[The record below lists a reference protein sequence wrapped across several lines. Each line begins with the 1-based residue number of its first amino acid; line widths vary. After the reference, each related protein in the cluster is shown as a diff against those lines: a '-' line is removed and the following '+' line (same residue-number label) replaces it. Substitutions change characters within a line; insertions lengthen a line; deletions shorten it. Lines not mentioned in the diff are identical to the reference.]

1 VARPADAAAL
11 IERRRGAQAERARL
25 AEARWGRF
33 QAASRQRDAARGAR
47 RLPPSMQRLLARAKT
62 PGRVLLLARS
72 GVWDD
77 DIAVSLGS
85 MPGPAAALGDY
96 VRAGPDATQQPRALF
111 DQSWYLDRAPALAGS
126 RWPLLAH
133 YLVVGDSHN
142 LSPHPLFDGPAYRA
156 RHGAEMSAARLT
168 TLEHFL
174 FKGAAEGAA
183 PHALFDPR
191 FYVGQ
196 SEDVA
201 ASGENP
207 LVHYLRI
214 GWREGLEPHPL
225 FAGAWY
231 LEQNP
236 HVRDTGVAPLLHYV
250 TAGAAEGLS
259 PHPLF
264 DPAWYGKQRYGA
276 FRGDPLTD
284 FLKIGAR
291 ALRSPT
297 PLFQPRSYL
306 EQEGGSPAAR
316 ANPLLHYLTRGAYA
330 GLSPA
335 PDFDEAGYF
344 AAHPEAADAAGSALD
359 HWTRHRGERPAP
371 ARAISAEALFSDL
384 RDARSPEPD
393 AYDNAAYEALRPVGR
408 AGPAEPVRVI
418 AFRRTTAP
426 DWLAVAGALP
436 NFRGHV
442 QPRLPADGFT
452 DPADPAALARD
463 AALAERYGLA
473 AFCHEVADGKAVAAV
488 CAKDAPAFPFC
499 LAWAGPAELRKAI
512 AALAPAFAAPQA
524 IRVDGRPVLVLPATA
539 KAAAWRKAAD
549 LFLVQRG
556 GAPDPD
562 FDGWLPDPA
571 LDHAP
576 EGPVGAA
583 INPDF
588 RGQVHDHLAV
598 VRERLG
604 QPLPPNAIPLVIAGH
619 DTTPRSQ
626 DAPVIWQGAS
636 PGALQAWLEAAA
648 DAVRNRPAERRLVF
662 VHAWNDW
669 ETGAALSPDRRFGHG
684 WLEAI
689 ANAADAGLLIP
700 KADR

>member
-1 VARPADAAAL
+1 VAKPTDPAAL
-11 IERRRGAQAERARL
+11 IERRRAAQAERARI
-25 AEARWGRF
+25 ADARWARF
-33 QAASRQRDAARGAR
+33 QAANRKRYGGLAARRAS
-47 RLPPSMQRLLARAKT
+47 PSMQRLLARAKT

-77 DIAVSLGS
+77 EIAVSLGS
-85 MPGPAAALGDY
+85 MPGPAAPLGDY
-96 VRAGPDATQQPRALF
+96 VRAGPDPTQQPRALF
-111 DQSWYLDRAPALAGS
+111 DQSWYLDRAPALPGS

-156 RHGAEMSAARLT
+156 KYGAEMSAARLT

-174 FKGAAEGAA
+174 FQGAAQGAA

-196 SEDVA
+196 SEEVA

-207 LVHYLRI
+207 LVHYLRA
-214 GWREGLEPHPL
+214 GWRDGLEPHPL
-225 FAGAWY
+225 FAGGWY

-236 HVRDTGVAPLLHYV
+236 HAREAGIAPLLHYA
-250 TAGAAEGLS
+250 TAGSAEGLS

-276 FRGDPLTD
+276 FRGDALTD
-284 FLKIGAR
+284 FLKVGAR

-297 PLFQPRSYL
+297 PLFQPRHYL
-306 EQEGGSPAAR
+306 EQAGDSPAAR
-316 ANPLLHYLTRGAYA
+316 ANPLLHYLTVGAHA

-335 PDFDEAGYF
+335 PDFDETPYF
-344 AAHPEAADAAGSALD
+344 AAHPEAVDTAESALE
-359 HWTRHRGERPAP
+359 HWVRHRTLRPV
-371 ARAISAEALFSDL
+371 ARQAVTAEALFADL
-384 RDARSPEPD
+384 RRGGLPAPE
-393 AYDNAAYEALRPVGR
+393 AYDNAAYTALRPTR
-408 AGPAEPVRVI
+408 RDAAPQAPVRVI
-418 AFRRTTAP
+418 AFRRTIAP

-436 NFRGHV
+436 NFQGHL

-452 DPADPAALARD
+452 DPADPAALRRD

-473 AFCHEVADGKAVAAV
+473 GFCHEVADAKAVAAV
-488 CAKDAPAFPFC
+488 CGKDAPPFC
-499 LAWAGPAELRKAI
+499 LAWTGPADLKKAV

-524 IRVDGRPVLVLPATA
+524 IRVDGRPILVLPASA
-539 KAAAWRKAAD
+539 KPAAWRKAAD
-549 LFLVQRG
+549 LFLIQRG
-556 GAPDPD
+556 GAPAPGFDAWLDDP
-562 FDGWLPDPA
+562 P
-571 LDHAP
+571 LDRVP
-576 EGPVGAA
+576 EGPPGGM

-588 RGQVHDHLAV
+588 RGQVHDHQALVRARLA
-598 VRERLG
+598 R
-604 QPLPPNAIPLVIAGH
+604 PLAPDAIPLVVAAH

-636 PGALQAWLEAAA
+636 PGALQAWLEAAS
-648 DAVRNRPAERRLVF
+648 DAVAGRPADRRLVF

-669 ETGAALSPDRRFGHG
+669 ETGAALSPDLRFGHG
-684 WLEAI
+684 WLEAV
-689 ANAADAGLLIP
+689 ANAADADLLTT
-700 KADR
+700 KDGE